1 MPKLELNSIES
12 LFYSL
17 YDGGVEKIGVYEEEE
32 ENDMANSAQVEKKKG
47 VKAGAQKLGSYLS
60 SMVMPNI
67 GAFIA
72 WGVMTALFI
81 GDGWLPNERLATMVS
96 PTLTYLLPLL
106 IAYTGGSMVYA
117 QRGAV
122 VGAIAAMGVI
132 MGTDIPMFIGA
143 MIMGPLGG
151 WCIKKF
157 DDVFKEKIRAG
168 FEMLV
173 NNFSAGL
180 IGFALAILA
189 FYGIGPVVEMISHL
203 LSKGVEA
210 IVGANLLP
218 LANIFIEPGKVL
230 FLNNAINHGI
240 LTPLGTE
247 QAATSGKSILF
258 LLEAN
263 PGPGLGI
270 LLAFTFFGKGSAKSS
285 APGAIII
292 QFLGGIHEIYFPYIM
307 MKPALFLAAIC
318 GGVSG
323 TFMFQLLGAGLKAA
337 ASPGSIFAVL
347 LMTPKGLSNYIAVL
361 SGVIVGAAVS
371 FIVASIILRMDKTEE
386 DTFDQSKELV
396 QQQKA
401 ESKGQATATS
411 EDTNSLNEINKIIFA
426 CDAGMGSSAMGASI
440 LRDKV
445 KKAGIPLPVTNSAI
459 NNLQDDANALVVTQE
474 ELQERAKRKAPNS
487 EFVAV
492 ENFMNSPKYDEIVQ
506 RLLKKDA
513 PQKVVANENKAV
525 ATSATVVDTTQAY
538 GKVTHIIF
546 ACDAGMGSSAMG
558 ASILRKLVKNN
569 GLNLPVTN
577 SAISNLQ
584 DEADALIVSQKELT
598 TRATQKT
605 PSAIHVSVDN
615 FLTTTEY
622 DKLVEALKMAQK
634 A

>member
-1 MPKLELNSIES
+1 
-12 LFYSL
+12 
-17 YDGGVEKIGVYEEEE
+17 
-32 ENDMANSAQVEKKKG
+32 MANSAQVEKKKG

-106 IAYTGGSMVYA
+106 IAYTGGQMVYG

-122 VGAIAAMGVI
+122 VGAISAMGVI

-157 DDVFKEKIRAG
+157 DDVFKEKVRAG

-180 IGFALAILA
+180 IGFGLAILA

-203 LSKGVEA
+203 LSKGVEV

-218 LANIFIEPGKVL
+218 LANVFIEPGKVL

-318 GGVSG
+318 GGISG

-337 ASPGSIFAVL
+337 SSPGSIFAIL
-347 LMTPKGLSNYIAVL
+347 LMTPKGLSNYVAVL
-361 SGVIVGAAVS
+361 SGVIVGAVVS
-371 FIVASIILRMDKTEE
+371 FIVASMILRMDKSQD
-386 DTFDQSKELV
+386 DTFDQSKEMV

-401 ESKGQATATS
+401 ESKGQVTTTPTTS
-411 EDTNSLNEINKIIFA
+411 FNDIDKIIFA

-445 KKAGIPLPVTNSAI
+445 KKAGIDLPVSNSAI
-459 NNLQDDANALVVTQE
+459 NNLQNDPKALVVTQE
-474 ELQERAKRKAPNS
+474 ELQERAKRKSPSS

-492 ENFMNSPKYDEIVQ
+492 ENFMNSPRYDEIVQ
-506 RLLKKDA
+506 RLLAEDVEPA
-513 PQKVVANENKAV
+513 PV
-525 ATSATVVDTTQAY
+525 ATPATSVTPQATVTDDY
-538 GKVTHIIF
+538 SKVTHIIF

-569 GLNLPVTN
+569 GLTIPVTN
-577 SAISNLQ
+577 SAIGNLQ

-598 TRATQKT
+598 TRAMQKT

-615 FLTTTEY
+615 FLTAPEY
-622 DKLVEALKMAQK
+622 DKVVATLKEAKK
-634 A
+634 V

>member
-1 MPKLELNSIES
+1 
-12 LFYSL
+12 
-17 YDGGVEKIGVYEEEE
+17 
-32 ENDMANSAQVEKKKG
+32 MANSAQVEKKKG

-106 IAYTGGSMVYA
+106 IAYTGGQMVYG

-122 VGAIAAMGVI
+122 VGAISAMGVI

-157 DDVFKEKIRAG
+157 DDVFKEKVRAG

-180 IGFALAILA
+180 IGFGLAILA

-203 LSKGVEA
+203 LSKGVEV

-218 LANIFIEPGKVL
+218 LANVFIEPGKVL

-337 ASPGSIFAVL
+337 SSPGSIFAIL
-347 LMTPKGLSNYIAVL
+347 LMTPKGLSNYVAVL
-361 SGVIVGAAVS
+361 SGVIVGAVVS
-371 FIVASIILRMDKTEE
+371 FIVASIILRMDNSQD
-386 DTFDQSKELV
+386 DTFDQSKEMV

-401 ESKGQATATS
+401 ESKGQVITTS
-411 EDTNSLNEINKIIFA
+411 TTSFNDIDKIIFA

-445 KKAGIPLPVTNSAI
+445 KKAGIDLPVSNSAI
-459 NNLQDDANALVVTQE
+459 NDLQNDPKALVVTQE
-474 ELQERAKRKAPNS
+474 ELQERAKRKSPSS

-506 RLLKKDA
+506 HLLAEDVEPA
-513 PQKVVANENKAV
+513 PV
-525 ATSATVVDTTQAY
+525 ATPATSVTPQATVTDDY
-538 GKVTHIIF
+538 SKVTHIIF

-569 GLNLPVTN
+569 GLTIPVTN
-577 SAISNLQ
+577 SAIGNLQ

-615 FLTTTEY
+615 FLTAPEY
-622 DKLVEALKMAQK
+622 DEVVATLKEAKK
-634 A
+634 V

>member
-1 MPKLELNSIES
+1 
-12 LFYSL
+12 
-17 YDGGVEKIGVYEEEE
+17 
-32 ENDMANSAQVEKKKG
+32 MANSAQVEKKKG
-47 VKAGAQKLGSYLS
+47 AKAGAQKLGSYLS

-106 IAYTGGSMVYA
+106 IAYTGGQMVYG

-122 VGAIAAMGVI
+122 VGAISAMGVI

-157 DDVFKEKIRAG
+157 DDVFKEKVRAG

-180 IGFALAILA
+180 IGFGLAILA

-203 LSKGVEA
+203 LSKGVEV

-218 LANIFIEPGKVL
+218 LANVFIEPGKLL

-337 ASPGSIFAVL
+337 SSPGSIFAIL
-347 LMTPKGLSNYIAVL
+347 LMTPKGLSNYVAVL
-361 SGVIVGAAVS
+361 SGVIVGAVVS
-371 FIVASIILRMDKTEE
+371 FIVASIILRMDKSQD
-386 DTFDQSKELV
+386 DTFDQSKEMV

-401 ESKGQATATS
+401 ESKGQVTTTPTTS
-411 EDTNSLNEINKIIFA
+411 FNDIDKIIFA

-445 KKAGIPLPVTNSAI
+445 KKAGIDLPVSNSAI
-459 NNLQDDANALVVTQE
+459 NNLQNDPKALVVTQE
-474 ELQERAKRKAPNS
+474 ELQERAKRKSPSS

-492 ENFMNSPKYDEIVQ
+492 ENFMNSPRYDEIVQ
-506 RLLKKDA
+506 RLLAEDVEPA
-513 PQKVVANENKAV
+513 PV
-525 ATSATVVDTTQAY
+525 ATPATSVTPQATVTDDY
-538 GKVTHIIF
+538 SKVTHIIF

-569 GLNLPVTN
+569 GLTIPVTN
-577 SAISNLQ
+577 SAIGNLQ

-598 TRATQKT
+598 TRAMQKT

-615 FLTTTEY
+615 FLTAPEY
-622 DKLVEALKMAQK
+622 DKVVATLKEAKK
-634 A
+634 V

>member
-1 MPKLELNSIES
+1 M
-12 LFYSL
+12 
-17 YDGGVEKIGVYEEEE
+17 
-32 ENDMANSAQVEKKKG
+32 ENTAQVEKKKG
-47 VKAGAQKLGSYLS
+47 IKAKAQKLGSYLS

-81 GDGWLPNERLATMVS
+81 GDGWLPNERLATMVG
-96 PTLTYLLPLL
+96 PTLTYLLPIL
-106 IAYTGGSMVYA
+106 IGYTGGSMVYS
-117 QRGAV
+117 QRGAI
-122 VGAIAAMGVI
+122 VGAIATMGVI

-157 DDVFKEKIRAG
+157 DDMFKEKIRAG

-189 FYGIGPVVEMISHL
+189 FYGVGPVVEMISHL
-203 LSKGVEA
+203 LSKGVAA
-210 IVGANLLP
+210 IVSVNLLP
-218 LANIFIEPGKVL
+218 LANLFIEPGKVL

-270 LLAFTFFGKGSAKSS
+270 LLAFSFFGKGSAKSS

-337 ASPGSIFAVL
+337 SSPGSIFAVL
-347 LMTPKGLSNYIAVL
+347 LMTPKGLHNYVAVL
-361 SGVIVGAAVS
+361 SGVIVAAVVS
-371 FIVASIILRMDKTEE
+371 FIVASIILKMDKTQE
-386 DTFDQSKELV
+386 DTFEQSKELV
-396 QQQKA
+396 QNQKA
-401 ESKGQATATS
+401 ASKGQAVATASQTT
-411 EDTNSLNEINKIIFA
+411 DYNHIDKIIFA

-445 KKAGIPLPVTNSAI
+445 KKAGIALPVSNSAI
-459 NNLQDDANALVVTQE
+459 NNLVDDAHALVVTQE
-474 ELQERAKRKAPNS
+474 ELQQRAQLKAPSSN
-487 EFVAV
+487 FVAV
-492 ENFMNSPKYDEIVQ
+492 ANFMNSPKYDEIVQ
-506 RLLKKDA
+506 QLKNEE
-513 PQKVVANENKAV
+513 VVKPAATQIVAAN
-525 ATSATVVDTTQAY
+525 STTQSTQDYAN
-538 GKVTHIIF
+538 VTHIIF

-569 GLNLPVTN
+569 GLNIPVTN
-577 SAISNLQ
+577 SAINQLT

-605 PSAIHVSVDN
+605 PSALHISVDN
-615 FLTTTEY
+615 FLTTPEY
-622 DKLVEALKMAQK
+622 DKVVEALKAVEK
-634 A
+634 